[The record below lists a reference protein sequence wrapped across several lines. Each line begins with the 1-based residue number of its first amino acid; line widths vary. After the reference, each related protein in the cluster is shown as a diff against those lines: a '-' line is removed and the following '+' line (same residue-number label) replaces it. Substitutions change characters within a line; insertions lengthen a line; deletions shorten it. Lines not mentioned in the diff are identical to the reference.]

1 MKKSWSKK
9 GRRFLNGGDATCL
22 GAVSWRV
29 NYQAR
34 FTSGSTGMDIKADWD
49 AEFGVNKEGMCHWIT
64 RKGELRPLQA
74 LRTELDKF
82 EEQVRKAIA
91 DTEEANGKT

>member
-9 GRRFLNGGDATCL
+9 GRRFLNGGDATCF
-22 GAVSWRV
+22 GAVSWYV
-29 NYQAR
+29 DYSAPAKNHK
-34 FTSGSTGMDIKADWD
+34 GEMMKAAWD
-49 AEFGVNKEGMCHWIT
+49 AEFGVNKEGMSHWIT